1 MKKFFSLV
9 AAVLF
14 AGSMFA
20 ATESVDF
27 TDQGY
32 TNQQAVASY
41 EGTAFSVTFDKGSN
55 SNAPKYFTNGTALRC
70 YGGNTITVS
79 SNSADDLL
87 KVTFTFGSGD
97 GANAITSDVGDYENG
112 VWTGAAKTV
121 VFTIGGTSGH
131 RRLAGLEVETGSSS
145 VPAITAKNIDF
156 GNQIISTEEDEFVL
170 DTTLEVSGTN
180 LSSAILA
187 AGSEHVTVN
196 GTLTAEGGTLNL
208 HIVAAAGDF
217 SEVITLTSGET
228 VKEVT
233 VSGKVTQVVVA
244 PGIPAEMTANGDT
257 KSYDAS
263 VNGVAGVKAG
273 TGTVDGSFTVT
284 VPAGAIKLNFFA
296 VAWNNAAGDIAIS
309 APEGVTLSA
318 EELTLQ
324 ADAGISGS
332 SNDYI
337 LQNLEPADCLFSIE
351 LEGVEAAT
359 DITFASGTARRFVIW
374 GAAYELPDP
383 TAIDNTNA
391 ELNAVKVLRDGQLL
405 IIKGEKTYNAQGV
418 VVK

>member
-14 AGSMFA
+14 VGSMMAKEFTVTITTSDFPGGSYAANNGTHKSTAVAADESTIEVEWVSNQMMTQSSKIQGQKNNAYLKNAEAWGTIMSVTINGNENYSYTTDGGLFEIKAGSSTSKADSFVIVF
-20 ATESVDF
+20 E
-27 TDQGY
+27 
-32 TNQQAVASY
+32 AS
-41 EGTAFSVTFDKGSN
+41 GD
-55 SNAPKYFTNGTALRC
+55 APA
-70 YGGNTITVS
+70 I
-79 SNSADDLL
+79 SADNIS
-87 KVTFTFGSGD
+87 FGS
-97 GANAITSDVGDYENG
+97 
-112 VWTGAAKTV
+112 V
-121 VFTIGGTSGH
+121 VI
-131 RRLAGLEVETGSSS
+131 A
-145 VPAITAKNIDF
+145 
-156 GNQIISTEEDEFVL
+156 EDEESFVL
-170 DTTLEVSGTN
+170 DTTLIVGGAN
-180 LSSAILA
+180 LSEAILA

-208 HIVAAAGDF
+208 HIVAAVGNF

-257 KSYDAS
+257 KSYEAS

-273 TGTVDGSFTVT
+273 TGSADGSFTVT

-318 EELTLQ
+318 EELTLN
-324 ADAGISGS
+324 ADAGISGG
-332 SNDYI
+332 SNDYF
-337 LQNLEPADCLFSIE
+337 LQNLEPADCLFSID
-351 LEGVEAAT
+351 LDGVEADT

-374 GAAYELPDP
+374 GAAYELSAP